1 VVGFTGE
8 PDKAM
13 LVSEKELPGIPKTG
27 YTLPL
32 AQSKLGLPA
41 KIAPH
46 GACGVTSALHFS
58 DNKRV
63 VAVPSA
69 AEMMSRDVLA
79 PA

>member
-1 VVGFTGE
+1 
-8 PDKAM
+8 M

-27 YTLPL
+27 YELP
-32 AQSKLGLPA
+32 ADQSKLELSA

-46 GACGVTSALHFS
+46 GAWEVTSALHFS
-58 DNKRV
+58 ANNSV

-69 AEMMSRDVLA
+69 VEMTSSDVLA